1 MDENS
6 QGDAGGLSREA
17 WLNAKGG
24 RSPLRELI
32 RAHDWASTP
41 VGPTESWPQS
51 LKALIK
57 TMMASRYPMILTW
70 GPRLT
75 QFYNDGYSKLIGDK
89 HPAAL
94 GEDIRVTMAEAWDTL
109 GPVIREVMETG
120 VASWLPALLLLLERS
135 GYREE
140 SYFDVSHAPAEDDS
154 GEVVGMLAVCT
165 EVTQQVLGARR
176 LRLLRDLSTHEGET
190 HGLERACQEVL
201 TAISGQPLDVPF
213 ALLYLRSADGKRLT
227 LSGAVGL
234 PEGTAADASVD
245 LAHTGEAVWPLAR
258 AAAGEAVTVDDVQRR
273 IPVRGGPW
281 GDLVHTARVLP
292 LASPGQGAPLG
303 VLVVGVSPN
312 RALDE
317 GYSSFH
323 DLLAGQVSVALRNA
337 RAYEEERRRAEALA
351 ELDRAKTAFFS
362 NVSHEFRTPLTLM
375 LGPVE
380 DLLAPGRLGAQER
393 KELELVHR
401 NAVRLLRLV
410 NTLLDFSR
418 LEAGRL
424 EAGFEPTDLATLTAD
439 LSSGFRSAVE
449 RAGLVL
455 TVDCPPLSQPAYVD
469 REHWEKVVLNLL
481 SNALKFTFEGGI
493 TVRLREESGA
503 AVLTVEDTGTGI
515 PESAL
520 PGLFERFYRVKGARS
535 RTHEGSGIG
544 LSLVRELVKLHG
556 GEVGVASREGEG
568 TAFTVTL
575 PLGQAHLPAGRIG
588 ARHTRESTG
597 TGAGA
602 FVEEALRWLPDRGEG
617 ASAPRASEARE
628 ERGTTRGRVLAV
640 DDNADMRE
648 YLTRVLGTVFE
659 VVTAEDGEAALE
671 TVRRQGPFDLVL
683 TDVMMPRLGGFGLLK
698 ALREDARTRAVPVIM
713 LSARAGEEAS
723 VEGLEAGADDY
734 LVKPFSARE
743 LLARTRSALELAR
756 MRGEAARFEVEEAHL
771 RQAIR
776 ARDDFLSVASHELK
790 TPLTAFRLQ
799 LELIERNLSP
809 EARTHV
815 GNRILSAG
823 KQVSRLSAL
832 VESLLDVSQLSSG
845 RLVLKRDVGDL
856 AALVADS
863 ATRLRDEA
871 EAMGSPLTLHLEA
884 PLTGRFDRLR
894 MDQVVTNLLQNALKY
909 GAGTP
914 VEVRVERQQD
924 HASISVKDGGMGIAP
939 ADQERIFGRFE
950 RAVSARKYGGLGL
963 GLWIARQVVEA
974 HGGTISVVSEP
985 GRGATFT
992 VTLPLDDVHESRE
1005 RQPVGTS
1012 RR

>member
-1 MDENS
+1 
-6 QGDAGGLSREA
+6 
-17 WLNAKGG
+17 
-24 RSPLRELI
+24 
-32 RAHDWASTP
+32 
-41 VGPTESWPQS
+41 
-51 LKALIK
+51 
-57 TMMASRYPMILTW
+57 
-70 GPRLT
+70 
-75 QFYNDGYSKLIGDK
+75 
-89 HPAAL
+89 
-94 GEDIRVTMAEAWDTL
+94 
-109 GPVIREVMETG
+109 
-120 VASWLPALLLLLERS
+120 
-135 GYREE
+135 
-140 SYFDVSHAPAEDDS
+140 
-154 GEVVGMLAVCT
+154 LA
-165 EVTQQVLGARR
+165 
-176 LRLLRDLSTHEGET
+176 THEGEPR
-190 HGLERACQEVL
+190 GLERTCQEVVS
-201 TAISGQPLDVPF
+201 AIATHPLDVPF
-213 ALLYLRSADGKRLT
+213 ALLYLRSADGRRLT
-227 LSGAVGL
+227 LAGAVGL
-234 PEGTAADASVD
+234 PEGTSPRASVD
-245 LAHTGEAVWPLAR
+245 LEHADEVTRPLLR

-273 IPVRGGPW
+273 VPVRGGPW
-281 GDLVHTARVLP
+281 GDPVHEARVLP
-292 LASPGQGAPLG
+292 LASSGQGAPLG
-303 VLVVGVSPN
+303 VLVAGVSPN

-317 GYSSFH
+317 GYNSFH
-323 DLLAGQVSVALRNA
+323 DLLAGQVSGALRNA
-337 RAYEEERRRAEALA
+337 RAYEEERQRAEALA

-380 DLLAPGRLGAQER
+380 DLLAAGRLAAPER

-424 EAGFEPTDLATLTAD
+424 EASVAPTDLATLTAD
-439 LSSGFRSAVE
+439 LASGFRSAAE

-455 TVDCPPLSQPAYVD
+455 TVDCPPLSQPVYVD

-493 TVRLREESGA
+493 TVRLREEAGA

-515 PESAL
+515 PGSAL
-520 PGLFERFYRVKGARS
+520 PDLFTRFYRVKGARS

-556 GEVGVASREGEG
+556 GEVAVASREEEG
-568 TAFTVTL
+568 TTFTVTL
-575 PLGQAHLPAGRIG
+575 PLGWAHLPDGRIG
-588 ARHTRESTG
+588 AERTQASTG
-597 TGAGA
+597 LGAGA

-617 ASAPRASEARE
+617 GARGKAEARE
-628 ERGTTRGRVLAV
+628 QEGPAEARRGRVLAV

-648 YLTRVLGTVFE
+648 YLSRVLGTVFE
-659 VVTAEDGEAALE
+659 VVTAGDGEAALE
-671 TVRRQGPFDLVL
+671 AVGQRGPFDLVL

-698 ALREDARTRAVPVIM
+698 ALREDPRTRALPVIM

-723 VEGLEAGADDY
+723 IEGLEAGADDY

-756 MRGEAARFEVEEAHL
+756 MRGEVARFEVEESHL

-823 KQVSRLSAL
+823 RQVSRLSAL
-832 VESLLDVSQLSSG
+832 VESLLDVSQLSTG
-845 RLVLKRDVGDL
+845 RLVLNRDEVDL
-856 AALVADS
+856 AALVAD
-863 ATRLRDEA
+863 AVARLRDEA
-871 EAMGSPLTLHLEA
+871 MAAGSTVSLHLEA

-894 MDQVVTNLLQNALKY
+894 LDQVVTNLLQNALKY

-914 VEVRVERQQD
+914 IEVRVERGPD
-924 HASISVKDGGMGIAP
+924 AARVSVKDGGMGIAP
-939 ADQERIFGRFE
+939 EDQERIFGRFE

-974 HGGTISVVSEP
+974 HGGTISVHSEP

-992 VTLPLDDVHESRE
+992 VALPLEESRGDRALQE
-1005 RQPVGTS
+1005 RQPVGNS